1 MGKLTV
7 KTIDGLVK
15 AGTAGMTND
24 GDGLYLKIGQS
35 KGASWIFRYR
45 IAGKLRDMG
54 LGSYPDITL
63 AVARSLAQ
71 DAHRIVKNGDDPI
84 AIRDAVRK
92 QKEADR
98 LAAELERE
106 RAISFRDI
114 ALSYIEAHRSGWKNA
129 KHAQQWTNTLS
140 TYVFPL
146 IGDMPTESITTEHV
160 LSILTPIW
168 QAKTETASR
177 VRNRIELVLD
187 AAKARGLRSGENPA
201 RWRGHLDKLMP
212 KRSKIQSVKHHAAL
226 PYAELPAFITLLSK
240 QEGFGAI
247 ALRFAILT
255 ACRTNEVIGAMW
267 KEINLETA
275 IWTIPAERMKAGKEH
290 RVPLCASALSL
301 LSSLPKIDG
310 SPYLFAGQRKNKPL
324 SNQAMTMTL
333 RRMGR
338 GDLTVHGF
346 RSTFRDWAAEQTSY
360 PREVCELS
368 LAHKIA
374 DGAEAAYWRSDIFEK
389 RSRLMSDWA
398 QYANGQSAEILR
410 LVV

>member
-63 AVARSLAQ
+63 AVARSLAH

-84 AIRDAVRK
+84 AIRDAARK

-240 QEGFGAI
+240 QEGLGAI

-267 KEINLETA
+267 EEINLETA

-290 RVPLCASALSL
+290 RVPLCANALSL
-301 LSSLPKIDG
+301 LLSLPKIDG
-310 SPYLFAGQRKNKPL
+310 SPYLFAGQRKSKPL

-389 RSRLMSDWA
+389 RSRLMGDWA